1 MEALGFWSESFCP
14 MSNLDKE
21 TDHVNKCLASLF
33 SSYLTL
39 IYQPS
44 LTLFPGHRHWEDNSI
59 YPSLTDEEPG
69 KEC

>member
-1 MEALGFWSESFCP
+1 MEVLGFRSESFCP
-14 MSNLDKE
+14 MANLDKE

-44 LTLFPGHRHWEDNSI
+44 LTLFPGRRR
-59 YPSLTDEEPG
+59 
-69 KEC
+69 